1 MQRSTS
7 CSPLGWLWL
16 HNVEIT
22 RSYISM
28 LMSKLACFSCFFLH
42 PWVGTFSSTNFIF
55 FDDFIQSWF
64 VYIDYFSSR
73 PRILSGSGHFHPQI
87 SSFLMISSRVG
98 LFTSIIFHPDPEFWV
113 EVDIFIHKFHLFWW
127 FHSQLVC
134 LHWLFFIQTQ
144 NFEWKWTFSSTNFI
158 FFDDFIHSWFVYI
171 DYFSSR
177 PRILSGS
184 GHFHPQISSLLMI
197 SLRVGCVCWLFFIQ
211 NQHFEWK
218 WKFFIQN
225 FSSLLMISALEL
237 KFDNTWK
244 KKTYAW
250 PIRVWLMIL
259 EPHK

>member
-87 SSFLMISSRVG
+87 SSFLMISSTVG
-98 LFTSIIFHPDPEFWV
+98 LFTLIIFHPDPEFWV

-127 FHSQLVC
+127 FHRELVV
-134 LHWLFFIQTQ
+134 
-144 NFEWKWTFSSTNFI
+144 S
-158 FFDDFIHSWFVYI
+158 V

-177 PRILSGS
+177 TSILSGS
-184 GHFHPQISSLLMI
+184 
-197 SLRVGCVCWLFFIQ
+197 
-211 NQHFEWK
+211 E
-218 WKFFIQN
+218 N
-225 FSSLLMISALEL
+225 FSSKIFHPFWWFQPLS
-237 KFDNTWK
+237 
-244 KKTYAW
+244 
-250 PIRVWLMIL
+250 
-259 EPHK
+259 